1 MPYQSLL
8 RLVYSC
14 TYALHRI
21 EGVTCPS
28 GLCHCEHLHLCAS
41 MSVLLAVV
49 RGLPAV
55 LYPVNTPTPSPRSCV
70 SGIGRVDK
78 QSVHRESC
86 PSMT

>member
-55 LYPVNTPTPSPRSCV
+55 RLPGKHTNPFASQLCLWDR
-70 SGIGRVDK
+70 
-78 QSVHRESC
+78 
-86 PSMT
+86 